1 MPAAVRKQAL
11 LPSPTEILD
20 LIAARKA
27 ELPELL
33 KRQNAAAEESISS
46 PEAEERYQAAVAD
59 IAALHADIVRL
70 EAALSG
76 AEARTMREAKAQQLA
91 AQAAIRERFYKRI
104 DQRLPLAR
112 KMESKIG
119 ELVQLWHEWIAVN
132 NKAHEEYPNGS
143 PPAGMALTNSEA
155 IQQFA
160 TELYRQGATVPITG
174 RPQLERLA
182 PTIPGARCPD
192 FMLLAQPEKITP
204 FSTVVEQANALARTT
219 VEAKA
224 NAA

>member
-1 MPAAVRKQAL
+1 MAVAARKQTT
-11 LPSPTEILD
+11 LPSPAELLD
-20 LIAARKA
+20 LIAQRKA
-27 ELPELL
+27 ELPQLL
-33 KRQNAAAEESISS
+33 KRQNEAAEASVASGD
-46 PEAEERYQAAVAD
+46 EAEYRAAVDAVV
-59 IAALHADIVRL
+59 ALHADVARL

-76 AEARTMREAKAQQLA
+76 AEARTKQEAIAQQRA
-91 AQAAIRERFYKRI
+91 AQAAARERFYRRI
-104 DQRLPLAR
+104 DERLPLAR

-132 NKAHEEYPNGS
+132 NKAHAEYPNGP
-143 PPAGMALTNSEA
+143 PPAGMAMTNSEA

-160 TELYRQGATVPITG
+160 TELYRQGGTVPITG

-192 FMLLAQPEKITP
+192 FMLLAQPEKITS
-204 FSTVVEQANALARTT
+204 FSTVIEQANALARTT